1 MITPNTPL
9 IARCPCCNKELN
21 IEIVESGGGMTAT
34 LLYPQ
39 RVASREELEAHGY
52 EFGEAKKKLIINS
65 GVARKLIQIGNQV
78 VDIKPLKEDPS
89 RSAFVFVV
97 TEKFSSDLASLSK

>member
-1 MITPNTPL
+1 MQKI
-9 IARCPCCNKELN
+9 IDVKCPCCNKELN
-21 IEIVESGGGMTAT
+21 IEIVESGGEMTVT
-34 LLYPQ
+34 LSYPQ
-39 RVASREELEAHGY
+39 KIVSREELEAHGY

-65 GVARKLIQIGNQV
+65 GVARKLIQLGNQV